1 MRVDVLFINVSA
13 DDKCMFAFCQRHG
26 EFIANLVRQFRCN
39 LPWLERLPQVVGD
52 HIIVLPFPAG
62 NGGILPLGK
71 EKLLVSDRRIA
82 LIGCDQIAA
91 IGFLWILHIV
101 CYPAQGFGHG
111 PALATMQRHQSCC
124 RYLQNLP
131 SKENGGERKIFAHH
145 QTVIEFSIAAPKCSR
160 TDRWPPSALR

>member
-1 MRVDVLFINVSA
+1 MRVDMVLVHMGT
-13 DDKCMFAFCQRHG
+13 DDESVFALGQRHSQI
-26 EFIANLVRQFRCN
+26 IADLVRQLRRD
-39 LPWLERLPQVVGD
+39 LTRLEGLPQVVGD
-52 HIIVLPFPAG
+52 HIILFSLPTG
-62 NGGILPLGK
+62 NGGVLPLGK
-71 EKLLVSDRRIA
+71 KKLLVSDRRIA

-91 IGFLWILHIV
+91 VGFLWILHIV
-101 CYPAQGFGHG
+101 RHPAQGFGHG